1 MASWADFERAAPE
14 LAAFGRARLDG
25 WVAYLATV
33 DAHGA
38 PRVHPVS
45 PWLAAGGLFIRMYPT
60 SPKVA
65 DLERDP
71 RYALHSP
78 VDDDDGTPGEFAI
91 RGRAALVADP
101 ERLSAANEGKAT
113 PERYVVLEFGVED
126 VLATTYDGEET
137 SRRRWRA

>member
-14 LAAFGRARLDG
+14 LAAFGRVRLDG

-33 DAHGA
+33 DGHGA

-45 PWLAAGGLFIRMYPT
+45 PWFADGGLFIRMYPN

-78 VDDDDGTPGEFAI
+78 VDDHDGTAGEFAI
-91 RGRAALVADP
+91 RGRAALVVEP
-101 ERLSAANEGKAT
+101 QRLSAANEGKAAT
-113 PERYVVLEFGVED
+113 ERYVVLEFDVED
-126 VLATTYDGEET
+126 VIATTYDGDET
-137 SRRRWRA
+137 ARRRWRA